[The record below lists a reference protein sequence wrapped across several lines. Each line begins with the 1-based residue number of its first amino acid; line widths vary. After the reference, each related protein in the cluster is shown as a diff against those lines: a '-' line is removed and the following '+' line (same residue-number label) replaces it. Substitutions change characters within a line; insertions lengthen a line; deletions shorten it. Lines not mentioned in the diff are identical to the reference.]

1 LVKVDGIMK
10 GLEAGTAQWVNCW
23 MMMHYITT
31 CPKLQRV
38 RVIAARCETSSQ
50 IC

>member
-1 LVKVDGIMK
+1 
-10 GLEAGTAQWVNCW
+10 

-38 RVIAARCETSSQ
+38 RVIAARCETSSYDVNVSLFFGKKKKPYKLL
-50 IC
+50 